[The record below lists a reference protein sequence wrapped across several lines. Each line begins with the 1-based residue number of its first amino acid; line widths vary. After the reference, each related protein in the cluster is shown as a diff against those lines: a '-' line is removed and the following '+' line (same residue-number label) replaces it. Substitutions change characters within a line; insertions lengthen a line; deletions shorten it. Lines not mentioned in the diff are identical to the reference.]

1 MRLERLSRLFYDA
14 VAFDLEG
21 HPLQPGLKAPP
32 MVCAS
37 VCGPASD
44 TGLASQLLTKQQAR
58 QAYRALLEQPRWTIV
73 GANIAY
79 DNAVMAADAVALG
92 EDLMPLIFAAYGG
105 SDPEGG
111 RIFDI
116 QHAQALDAIAGG
128 HLNKRPDGKFL
139 INRKTGKRGRYS
151 LDNVTELCTGRID
164 AKENS
169 AWVLRYHELE
179 DLPIEQYPP
188 EAAKY
193 PCDDTS
199 NTLEDCL
206 VQGGFIPGTK
216 PQAQPHRNLH
226 DLSVQSYAAW
236 ALHLGAVWG
245 IRTDPVATEALYQAA
260 MVGRVAH
267 ADQFKR
273 LGFLTD
279 EGKEDTQTVMRATA
293 KAYGC
298 TGVCAH
304 CGGEGRLYKTGAK
317 GQRLKSG
324 SKQCPECSATGMD
337 LATAAVPL
345 TPTGQVQT
353 GRDQLVESGD
363 EDLMAY
369 AEAAEDDKVID
380 VYVPYFRKGYHHPL
394 NLKPNSI
401 LETGRVSYEDVIQLL
416 QRQVS
421 ARLQLEIKRQGGQ
434 VMGVR
439 DCVIPRP
446 DHWFYSND
454 YTGGELVT
462 HAESCVEMVGYSK
475 LGEALIA
482 GKDVHSML
490 GATMLGVTYDEIIAF
505 RKGQC
510 GDEKKRLGKAFRQVA
525 KVPNFGYPGG
535 MGPVTLVLQAR
546 AGSEDTPWHCGP
558 SQVWDGNKFVPGYKG
573 LRLCV
578 LIGGADRCGITKI
591 HEWRD
596 RPCKPVCSE
605 CVKVAAGLKAIW
617 LKQWPENK
625 AYFDKVTQILK
636 VGNTVTQHYSHR
648 IRGFD
653 ASKESPFCSAANGYF
668 QALLADIAKRAQCL
682 VSYEQYVRQ
691 IVRTDDDYAAQ
702 WGPSKFEGQPSP
714 LYGSHSV
721 VFAHDELFGEAHC
734 SVAAEASE
742 RTNEIMIRQ
751 FRKGCPNHAKACKA
765 DPTLMRRW
773 YKAAECVRDDNG
785 RLIPWEPKWDC

>member
-1 MRLERLSRLFYDA
+1 MRLDRLSRLFYDA

-21 HPLQPGLKAPP
+21 HLIQPGLLAPP
-32 MVCAS
+32 MVCAA
-37 VCGPASD
+37 VCGPAAD
-44 TGLASQLLTKQQAR
+44 TGLASQLLTKEQAR
-58 QAYRALLEQPRWTIV
+58 AAYRALLEQPRWTIV

-79 DNAVMAADAVALG
+79 DNAVMAADAARMG
-92 EDLMPLIFAAYGG
+92 IDLMPLIFSAYGG

-111 RIFDI
+111 RMFDI

-128 HLNKRPDGKFL
+128 HLNKTPAGKFL

-151 LDNVTELCTGRID
+151 LDNVTELCTGRVD

-169 AWVLRYHELE
+169 VWVLRYHELE
-179 DLPIEQYPP
+179 DLPPEQWAL
-188 EAAKY
+188 EARKY

-206 VQGGFIPGTK
+206 VQGGIMPGTK
-216 PQAQPHRNLH
+216 AQAAPHRNMH
-226 DLSVQSYAAW
+226 NLSVQAYAAW

-245 IRTDPVATEALYQAA
+245 IRTDPVATEALYRAA

-267 ADQFKR
+267 AEQFTR
-273 LGFLTD
+273 LGFLTP

-298 TGVCAH
+298 TGVCVH
-304 CGGEGRLYKTGAK
+304 CGGEGRIYKVGAK
-317 GQRLKSG
+317 GQRLKA
-324 SKQCPECSATGMD
+324 SKQCSECSATGMD
-337 LATAAVPL
+337 LSTAAVPL

-394 NLKPNSI
+394 TLKPNSI

-421 ARLQLEIKRQGGQ
+421 ARLQAEIKRQGVQ

-439 DCVIPRP
+439 DCVIPRT

-462 HAESCVEMVGYSK
+462 HAESCVEMVGFSK
-475 LGEALIA
+475 LGEALVA

-490 GATMLGVTYDEIIAF
+490 GATMLGITYDEMLAF
-505 RKGQC
+505 REGKC
-510 GDEKKRLGKAFRQVA
+510 GPEKKRLGKAFRQVA

-558 SQVWDGNKFVPGYKG
+558 SMVWDGSTFVPGYKG

-578 LIGGADRCGITKI
+578 LIGGADRCNITKI

-596 RPCKPVCSE
+596 RPCKPVCAA
-605 CVKVAAGLKAIW
+605 CVKVAAGLKEIW
-617 LKQWPENK
+617 SGQWPENK
-625 AYFDKVTQILK
+625 PYFAKVTKILDTH
-636 VGNTVTQHYSHR
+636 GTVTQHYSKR
-648 IRGFD
+648 VRGFD
-653 ASKESPFCSAANGYF
+653 SSKESPFCSAANGYF
-668 QALLADIAKRAQCL
+668 QALLADIAKRAQCR

-691 IVRTDDDYAAQ
+691 VIDT
-702 WGPSKFEGQPSP
+702 PSQYHGLVSP
-714 LYGSHSV
+714 LYGSRSV
-721 VFAHDELFGEAHC
+721 VFAHDELFGEAHFT
-734 SVAAEASE
+734 VAAEVSE
-742 RTNEIMIRQ
+742 RVNEIMIEEFQ
-751 FRKGCPNHAKACKA
+751 KGCPNHVKACKA
-765 DPTLMRRW
+765 EPTLMRRW
-773 YKAAECVRDDNG
+773 YKAAECVRDANG
-785 RLIPWEPKWDC
+785 RLIPWEPKW